1 MDGVAAERGIT
12 GDGVSPTYDA
22 DYVGWLEAQVALLRA
37 GRLDALD
44 VAMIAEEL
52 EDVGKSEAR
61 ALRSAL
67 TLVIMHMLKW
77 DHQPERRTRSW
88 VLTIRQQRSAV
99 EEALEES
106 PSLRPRLAAAIT
118 RAYPNAV
125 LSAADETGF
134 APSAFPRVCPYTS
147 DEILTRPHPWPDLE
161 D

>member
-1 MDGVAAERGIT
+1 MDGPAET
-12 GDGVSPTYDA
+12 AVQVSDSRIPAYDA

-44 VAMIAEEL
+44 VSMIAEEL

-88 VLTIRQQRSAV
+88 VLTIRQQRSTV

-106 PSLRPRLAAAIT
+106 PSLRPRLAEAIM

-125 LSAADETGF
+125 LSAAAETNL
-134 APSAFPRVCPYTS
+134 PLSAFPKTCPYTL
-147 DEILTRPHPWPDLE
+147 EAILTRAHPWPDL
-161 D
+161 DG